1 MPVQS
6 TRADQRIICLREN
19 SRRESRARTVRLD
32 ISVDLLLSEIISSQL
47 TGRSLWE
54 SPYWT
59 LDDDS
64 PLRPQIRTAREH
76 LTDFS
81 NWPLLNLSDR
91 TVVQPYAVSLSLL
104 SPSLSF
110 FTRTNNIPRNRGGP

>member
-1 MPVQS
+1 MIKIDSADSILYERISFVAIHP
-6 TRADQRIICLREN
+6 TRTITRIQIEIYRTTCRCRSNQL
-19 SRRESRARTVRLD
+19 ARTSGLCVYEEIHVGNPARTARLD

-59 LDDDS
+59 PDDDS

-81 NWPLLNLSDR
+81 NWPC
-91 TVVQPYAVSLSLL
+91 
-104 SPSLSF
+104 
-110 FTRTNNIPRNRGGP
+110 